1 MMPSMVPRSIL
12 VSIAVALVLT
22 PALAA
27 DRQVVVAVG
36 ADVESF
42 NEYVTSS
49 TLALDIA
56 GQLFIGLMEEL
67 PTPPRT
73 PPAFGPRLARSW
85 TVAPDGLSVS
95 FVLRDDVLWS
105 DGRPTTAEDVRY
117 TWQVQTDPA
126 LGWADADIKSNIRD
140 VRVDGPHQVT
150 FLLKTAG
157 QHTLLDINEGHI
169 IPKHAWSTIPVS
181 EWLRTDFSMKLVTNG
196 PFRLASWKPAQAIAL
211 ERNPGYYEKGQPGL
225 DRVLFRIVP
234 DPHIRLQQ
242 LLAGETDVLETVAPE
257 SVGRITDEASLRIVR
272 IDQRMFTYVCWNM
285 RRSLF
290 RDARVRRALTMA
302 LDRDAILQSLAG
314 GMGRPSAGPIVSSL
328 WAADD
333 TIRPL
338 PLDRAAARRLL
349 DESGWKDGD
358 GDGVREK
365 DGRTFSFDIEFNRGN
380 TLREKIALNA
390 AAQLLEVGIRAVP
403 RAVEWAAFQSKH
415 SEGDFD
421 AFVGSRIASTRVN
434 LDSWTTGS
442 PRNNAGYASPGFDAL
457 NAKALAAVS
466 MEEARP
472 IWMQAQR
479 LIAEDQPVTFLFEQ
493 DRLYAVRRSI
503 DGIDEGSLGLFEG
516 LRKWSLRSDARPS
529 REAAH

>member
-1 MMPSMVPRSIL
+1 MMASMVRRL
-12 VSIAVALVLT
+12 TVVIAAALVLT

-27 DRQVVVAVG
+27 DRQVVIAIG

-42 NEYVTSS
+42 NEYVTTS
-49 TLALDIA
+49 TLALDVA
-56 GQLFIGLMEEL
+56 GQLFLGLMEEL
-67 PTPPRT
+67 PAPPRT

-85 TVAPDGLSVS
+85 TVAPDGLSVT
-95 FVLRDDVLWS
+95 FVLRDDVRWS
-105 DGRPTTAEDVRY
+105 DGTPTTAEDVRF

-126 LGWADADIKSNIRD
+126 LGWPDADIKSNIRD

-150 FLLKTAG
+150 FLLKTRG

-169 IPKHAWSTIPVS
+169 IPKHAWSSIPVA
-181 EWLRTDFSMKLVTNG
+181 EWLRTDFSKKLVTNG

-211 ERNPGYYEKGQPGL
+211 ERNPGYYEKGVPGL

-257 SVGRITDEASLRIVR
+257 SVGRIREDEALRIVR
-272 IDQRMFTYVCWNM
+272 IDQRMFTFVCWNM

-290 RDARVRRALTMA
+290 GDARVRRALTMA
-302 LDRDAILQSLAG
+302 LDRDAILQTLAG

-338 PLDRAAARRLL
+338 PHDRDGARRLL
-349 DESGWKDGD
+349 DESGWKDAD
-358 GDGVREK
+358 GDGIREK

-380 TLREKIALNA
+380 TLREKIALSA
-390 AAQLLEVGIRAVP
+390 ASQLMEVGIRAVP

-415 SEGDFD
+415 AAGDFD

-442 PRNNAGYASPGFDAL
+442 PRNNAGYASAGFDAL
-457 NAKALAAVS
+457 NARALAAPT

-479 LIAEDQPVTFLFEQ
+479 MIAEDQPVTFLFEQ
-493 DRLYAVRRSI
+493 DRLYAVRRGI
-503 DGIDEGSLGLFEG
+503 EGIDEGSLGLFEG
-516 LRKWSLRSDARPS
+516 LRKWSLRADGRES
-529 REAAH
+529 RTAAQ

>member
-1 MMPSMVPRSIL
+1 MIAAMLRRLVP
-12 VSIAVALVLT
+12 ALVVVLLLT
-22 PALAA
+22 PATAA
-27 DRQVVVAVG
+27 DRQVVIAIG

-42 NEYVTSS
+42 NEYVTTS

-56 GQLFIGLMEEL
+56 GQLFLGLMEEL

-85 TVAPDGLSVS
+85 TVAPDGLSVA
-95 FVLRDDVLWS
+95 FKLRDDVRWS
-105 DGRPTTAEDVRY
+105 DGQPTTAQDVRY

-126 LGWADADIKSNIRD
+126 LGWPDADIKSNIKD
-140 VRVDGPHQVT
+140 VRVDGPYQVT
-150 FLLKTAG
+150 FLLTKPG

-169 IPKHAWSTIPVS
+169 IPKHAWSTIPTA
-181 EWLRTDFSMKLVTNG
+181 EWLRTDFSKKLVTNG

-211 ERNPGYYEKGQPGL
+211 ERNPDYYEKGAPAL

-257 SVGRITDEASLRIVR
+257 SVDRIRAQESLRIVR
-272 IDQRMFTYVCWNM
+272 IDQRMVTFVCWNL

-290 RDARVRRALTMA
+290 GDPRVRRALTLA
-302 LDRDAILQSLAG
+302 LDRDAILQTLAG

-338 PLDRAAARRLL
+338 PLDRAAAKKLL
-349 DESGWKDGD
+349 DESGWKDAD
-358 GDGVREK
+358 GDGTREK

-390 AAQLLEVGIRAVP
+390 ASQLSDVGIRAVP

-415 SEGDFD
+415 SDGDFD

-442 PRNNAGYASPGFDAL
+442 PRNNAGYASAGFDAL
-457 NAKALAAVS
+457 NARALAAIS

-479 LIAEDQPVTFLFEQ
+479 MIAEDQPVTFLFEQ
-493 DRLYAVRRSI
+493 DRLYAVRK
-503 DGIDEGSLGLFEG
+503 GIEGIEEGSLGLFES
-516 LRKWSLRSDARPS
+516 LRKWSLRAPAQ
-529 REAAH
+529 AAPAASE